1 VYGAPHPETD
11 AAGHALLRK
20 IPGRQRNAS
29 INNNISKSPN
39 ITHMKYFISFALI
52 LTGVFLAG
60 CTSTPPPVVTSAPTT
75 VPATTVVATA
85 TPRPSFA
92 LVDSYLDEPGGYT
105 FNSEKD
111 IVIKNFRVDSQSWGI
126 DYKIKPLNDDLQ
138 YCWFAMNVT
147 NMDNGQTETFGYGR
161 QYSIELEQMVPMY
174 KEGFYNITMTGQG
187 VKVWVKA
194 AKRIP

>member
-1 VYGAPHPETD
+1 
-11 AAGHALLRK
+11 
-20 IPGRQRNAS
+20 
-29 INNNISKSPN
+29 
-39 ITHMKYFISFALI
+39 MKNFISFALI

-75 VPATTVVATA
+75 VPATTVVAPA

-111 IVIKNFRVDSQSWGI
+111 IVIKNFRVDIQSWVI